1 MVCLQEHVEES
12 TIIDIWKAIPG
23 SNPGKD
29 RDEFDSFHLL
39 MQNGRI
45 FDLRKYDSQ
54 WRWKRASI
62 RKSTLTMWR
71 NAEKEQD
78 SSKWQRQ
85 FARVSSVGGFIV
97 HEPRTCCVKIT
108 SLRGCSGLN
117 AAFYLNVTIYHGS
130 TFLRSVVIGSVY
142 CTE

>member
-29 RDEFDSFHLL
+29 REEFDSFHLL

-45 FDLRKYDSQ
+45 FDLRKYDSR

-85 FARVSSVGGFIV
+85 FARVSSVGGYIDARASHV
-97 HEPRTCCVKIT
+97 LRKDYEPPWLRRIKRCV
-108 SLRGCSGLN
+108 LFQCYYLPW
-117 AAFYLNVTIYHGS
+117 FYISPLSWY
-130 TFLRSVVIGSVY
+130 R
-142 CTE
+142 